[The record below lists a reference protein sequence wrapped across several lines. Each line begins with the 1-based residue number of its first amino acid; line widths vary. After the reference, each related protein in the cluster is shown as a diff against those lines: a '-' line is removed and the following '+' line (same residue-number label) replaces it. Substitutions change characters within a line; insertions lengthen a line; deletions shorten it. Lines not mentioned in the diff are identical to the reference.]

1 MAWGSVSRGVHR
13 RSIEL
18 RNHRL
23 GVPTLL
29 DDGEGNMSECA
40 KRVLIR
46 LPGVRDLWHVHT
58 LHEWEPGGLGRGCCI
73 VPKDSPAGEGRG
85 RNPGVYNSEKSDRS
99 IVLEKLSNKAPS
111 IPIKSGP
118 RGCGD
123 GGGKGPDQG
132 EPVKVRQVPY
142 SVTEA

>member
-1 MAWGSVSRGVHR
+1 VMAWRSVSKGVHK

-18 RNHRL
+18 RNRRS

-58 LHEWEPGGLGRGCCI
+58 LHERKSRLGGT
-73 VPKDSPAGEGRG
+73 VVSSEDSPAGEGQG
-85 RNPGVYNSEKSDRS
+85 RNPGVYTSEKSDRP
-99 IVLEKLSNKAPS
+99 IVPEKLSNKAPS

-132 EPVKVRQVPY
+132 EPVKARQVPY